1 MADAEITSANSKSS
15 SKKFKSLGIRAA
27 SGIVLVLICGLPVYF
42 GGVALLALVTAFGIR
57 MVWEW
62 VRMTDPK
69 PAGFAVI
76 IPMLTL
82 ILTLALGYY
91 GYWKWAILLPFA
103 AAILAAIERARRGGA
118 LWSGLGLLYI
128 VMPCL
133 AIIGV
138 RVWDFGFNARGF
150 AMLMYV
156 VVVVV
161 AADSWAYIGGS
172 LMKGPKMAPKIS
184 PNKTWSGMITGLIF
198 GAFFGT
204 FVAYFTDLPLLSGFL
219 LAIPLVVFSVLGD
232 LLESA
237 IKRHLNVKDSGN
249 ILPGHGGL
257 LDRVDSLMLAIV
269 VAAAAL
275 LIWPGLWPA

>member
-1 MADAEITSANSKSS
+1 MTSDTAPAS
-15 SKKFKSLGIRAA
+15 SKKFKSLGIRAL
-27 SGIVLVLICGLPVYF
+27 SGIVLVVICGLPVYF
-42 GGVALLALVTAFGIR
+42 GGLALLALVIAFGVR

-69 PAGFAVI
+69 PAGLAVI
-76 IPMLTL
+76 IPMAAMLGCL
-82 ILTLALGYY
+82 ILGYF
-91 GYWKWAILLPFA
+91 GQWQWAIAVPFGAAVLA
-103 AAILAAIERARRGGA
+103 AAERARRGGM
-118 LWSGLGLLYI
+118 LWSGLGLLY
-128 VMPCL
+128 VTLPCL

-138 RVWDFGFNARGF
+138 REWDFGFNARGF

-156 VVVVV
+156 AVVVV

-198 GAFFGT
+198 GALFGT
-204 FVAYFTDLPLLSGFL
+204 LVAHFTDLPLLSGFL
-219 LAIPLVVFSVLGD
+219 LAIPIVIFSVLGD

-237 IKRHLNVKDSGN
+237 VKRHLNVKDSGN